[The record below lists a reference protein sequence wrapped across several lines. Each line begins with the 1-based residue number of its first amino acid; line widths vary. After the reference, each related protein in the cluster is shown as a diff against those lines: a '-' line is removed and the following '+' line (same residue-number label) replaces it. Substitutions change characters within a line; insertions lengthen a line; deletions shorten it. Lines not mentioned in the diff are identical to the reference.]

1 MLELHIFLL
10 LLLLFLTIGIKLQPC
25 CHREVISNAENRFHI
40 KFVHSTKFHLT
51 QIHARGDSQVDV
63 VILPDAL
70 RDELALLHCQSDW
83 LVGKVAQNFTF
94 LLHIHGNLERCIYNS
109 VPSKNLTWKTG
120 TYGQG
125 WRLPGFLLLI
135 LLPGTVQ
142 LEGPQQVSFATPG
155 ARMRLQ
161 VSIAALL
168 EVSSTA
174 YEAGYTL
181 SSRTSTSSV
190 QHTDTAICRQPAHSE
205 SGEAGFISSA
215 DVTLAIAF
223 TPVNTPHTV

>member
-1 MLELHIFLL
+1 MDI
-10 LLLLFLTIGIKLQPC
+10 
-25 CHREVISNAENRFHI
+25 
-40 KFVHSTKFHLT
+40 
-51 QIHARGDSQVDV
+51 

-70 RDELALLHCQSDW
+70 GDELALLHCQSDW

-94 LLHIHGNLERCIYNS
+94 LLHIHGNLERRIYNS
-109 VPSKNLTWKTG
+109 IPSKNLTWKTG

-125 WRLPGFLLLI
+125 WRLPGFLLMI

-142 LEGPQQVSFATPG
+142 LEGPQQVSLATPG
-155 ARMRLQ
+155 ERVRLQ

-174 YEAGYTL
+174 YEAGYKL
-181 SSRTSTSSV
+181 SFRTNASSV
-190 QHTDTAICRQPAHSE
+190 QNTNTAVCRQPAYSE
-205 SGEAGFISSA
+205 SGEAGSLSSA
-215 DVTLAIAF
+215 DVIFAIAF

>member
-1 MLELHIFLL
+1 ML
-10 LLLLFLTIGIKLQPC
+10 KAQ
-25 CHREVISNAENRFHI
+25 ISDQICPQHQI
-40 KFVHSTKFHLT
+40 PLT
-51 QIHARGDSQVDV
+51 QTHAQGDSQVDV

-70 RDELALLHCQSDW
+70 GNELALLHCQGDW

-120 TYGQG
+120 KYGQG

-142 LEGPQQVSFATPG
+142 LEEPQQVSFATPG
-155 ARMRLQ
+155 ARIRLQ
-161 VSIAALL
+161 DSLATLL

-174 YEAGYTL
+174 YEAGYRL
-181 SSRTSTSSV
+181 SFRTSTSSV
-190 QHTDTAICRQPAHSE
+190 QHTGTAVCRQPAHSE
-205 SGEAGFISSA
+205 SEEAGSHSSA
-215 DVTLAIAF
+215 EVTPAIAF
-223 TPVNTPHTV
+223 APVNTPLHCLTGTHRGSQPCT